1 MVRRTMALCLVV
13 GMALPQQFASA
24 QSSPEDVGLATGIR
38 QVREGDFDAAV
49 ITLDGVVKRLS
60 AQKGQAKDL
69 GRAYTYLAIAYVG
82 LAQQE
87 TAKAKFLEAWKADKS
102 MTLSPKEFPPNIID
116 FFDQA
121 KKEGEKKAEA
131 EAKPTP
137 PAPPTPKPAPTP
149 ATTTASTAT
158 KKSGGGAKTALLV
171 VGGLAVAGGIAL
183 AAKGGSTSL
192 PPPPTLPPCTAGSDF
207 DFAVD
212 FAFSG
217 AVNCGASNTRA
228 QTYRITNRSC
238 SSFVVQKLVV
248 NRGLTAGNCTLTP
261 SADLFLNGTT
271 VVPAAAGVPGTAVI
285 RTGAAAGTAHLLC
298 CSSPPC
304 TVGNCSFNE
313 GYTVTTTAGTK
324 TVANTLTVT
333 DSTGRDCVSCTGAVG
348 PNSVRQ
354 TPAKEGQHLS
364 CEGYY

>member
-1 MVRRTMALCLVV
+1 MARRTLALCLVA
-13 GMALPQQFASA
+13 GMALPQQFAMA
-24 QSSPEDVGLATGIR
+24 QSSPADVDLATGIR

-60 AQKGQAKDL
+60 AQKGQAKEL

-121 KKEGEKKAEA
+121 RKEGEKKAEA

-137 PAPPTPKPAPTP
+137 TTPKPTP
-149 ATTTASTAT
+149 SPVATTDKPE
-158 KKSGGGAKTALLV
+158 KKGGGGGGKTALIV

-183 AAKGGSTSL
+183 AAKGGSS
-192 PPPPTLPPCTAGSDF
+192 PPPPTLPPCTAGTDF

-212 FAFSG
+212 FGFSG
-217 AVNCGASNTRA
+217 AFNCGQSNSRA

-238 SSFVVQKLVV
+238 SALTVQRLVL
-248 NRGLTAGNCTLTP
+248 NLGITSGSCTATP
-261 SADLFLNGTT
+261 SRDLSLNGTT
-271 VVPAAAGVPGTAVI
+271 VVPAAAGAPATAVI
-285 RTGAAAGTAHLLC
+285 RTGNPAGTAHYLC
-298 CSSPPC
+298 CATYPC
-304 TVGNCSFNE
+304 AVGSCSLNE
-313 GYTVTTTAGTK
+313 GYTVTTSAGTK
-324 TVANTLTVT
+324 TVANSVTVIE
-333 DSTGRDCVSCTGAVG
+333 SSGRDCALCAGSVG
-348 PNSVRQ
+348 PYSVRRT
-354 TPAKEGQHLS
+354 TPGGEGQPLT
-364 CEGYY
+364 CGEPY